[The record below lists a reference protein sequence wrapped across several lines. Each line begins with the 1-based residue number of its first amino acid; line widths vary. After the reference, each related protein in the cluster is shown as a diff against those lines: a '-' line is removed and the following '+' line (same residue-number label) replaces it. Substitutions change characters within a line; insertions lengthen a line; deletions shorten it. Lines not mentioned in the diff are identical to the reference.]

1 MDGAVFDSPS
11 RTARDEEADN
21 KEDGLCR
28 GRTTRGDEK
37 QREGG
42 AGRKGRKS
50 ENILRPLHTRSDYEI
65 RAALQG
71 KSFWRNSRKRINARS
86 KRRERCDDGDA
97 RDEAKRRTAAKTAAD
112 QIRAELKTKRLRHI
126 RGGDS

>member
-37 QREGG
+37 QRERG
-42 AGRKGRKS
+42 AGRKGKKS
-50 ENILRPLHTRSDYEI
+50 NNILDCCTRVQIMRFGQRCRGRTFREI
-65 RAALQG
+65 AG
-71 KSFWRNSRKRINARS
+71 KESTLDQN
-86 KRRERCDDGDA
+86 
-97 RDEAKRRTAAKTAAD
+97 DESAVMMETPGTKQNGEQPQEQLLIRLD
-112 QIRAELKTKRLRHI
+112 QN
-126 RGGDS
+126 